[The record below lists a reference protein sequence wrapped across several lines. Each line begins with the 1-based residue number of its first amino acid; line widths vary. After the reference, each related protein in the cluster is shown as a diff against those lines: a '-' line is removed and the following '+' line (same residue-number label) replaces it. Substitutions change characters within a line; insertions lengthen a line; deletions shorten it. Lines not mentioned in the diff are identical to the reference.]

1 MPKRSSSGGR
11 KTSLKIFIL
20 QLLWIGFFIIL
31 ILGGLSDLIL
41 YYDIKRM
48 VLNVFILLSGIIS
61 LLAEAYCFK
70 FYSYILFIY
79 TPIGRGLF
87 MVVLSSLN
95 LNDNLYS
102 LIISSILF
110 FNSIIYLLISVI
122 FGGINKPLFN
132 NSLKHELNLNAL
144 VYFINDNSNIT
155 TYSSEATKGH
165 SNSNRRRHVQND
177 SILNNKSEIIHHNHH
192 KNNNYNHNHSHSHSH
207 SHSHNHDHN
216 HHRSHH
222 QHHKYYDGNQE
233 EHHHQNSKHK
243 HNNHKSHIKHESSNN
258 HQEQKEIINLE

>member
-1 MPKRSSSGGR
+1 MSRKSSSESR
-11 KTSLKIFIL
+11 KTTFKIFIL

-41 YYDIKRM
+41 FYDIKRM
-48 VLNVFILLSGIIS
+48 VLNVFIILSGIIS

-87 MVVLSSLN
+87 MAILSCLN
-95 LNDNLYS
+95 LNENLYS

-110 FNSIIYLLISVI
+110 LNSLIYLLISVI

-132 NSLKHELNLNAL
+132 NSLKHELNLRAQ
-144 VYFINDNSNIT
+144 VYFINN
-155 TYSSEATKGH
+155 H
-165 SNSNRRRHVQND
+165 SNNRKKHVHDGSISSNR
-177 SILNNKSEIIHHNHH
+177 SESYYHHHHNHH
-192 KNNNYNHNHSHSHSH
+192 THHGHN
-207 SHSHNHDHN
+207 N

-222 QHHKYYDGNQE
+222 KHHDNSPEDY
-233 EHHHQNSKHK
+233 HQNSKHR
-243 HNNHKSHIKHESSNN
+243 NSNHKSHTKYESNNN
-258 HQEQKEIINLE
+258 HQEQKEIINLDD

>member
-1 MPKRSSSGGR
+1 MSRRSSSKR
-11 KTSLKIFIL
+11 RNTSLKIFIL

-48 VLNVFILLSGIIS
+48 VLNVFILLSGLIS

-87 MVVLSSLN
+87 MVTLSCLN
-95 LNDNLYS
+95 LNDHLYS

-110 FNSIIYLLISVI
+110 LNSIIYLLISVI

-132 NSLKHELNLNAL
+132 NSLKHELNLRAL
-144 VYFINDNSNIT
+144 VYFINNNNSNVT
-155 TYSSEATKGH
+155 AYSSKTINGY
-165 SNSNRRRHVQND
+165 SNSNNKKKYIQNG
-177 SILNNKSEIIHHNHH
+177 SILNQKSEIVHHDNHNHH
-192 KNNNYNHNHSHSHSH
+192 KSNHNSHHHHHHSKNK
-207 SHSHNHDHN
+207 HNH
-216 HHRSHH
+216 
-222 QHHKYYDGNQE
+222 
-233 EHHHQNSKHK
+233 
-243 HNNHKSHIKHESSNN
+243 HNNHKNHTRHESIND
-258 HQEQKEIINLE
+258 HPEQKEMINL

>member
-1 MPKRSSSGGR
+1 MSKKSSSESR
-11 KTSLKIFIL
+11 KTTFKIFIL

-41 YYDIKRM
+41 FYDIKRM
-48 VLNVFILLSGIIS
+48 VLNVFIILSGIIS

-87 MVVLSSLN
+87 MATLSCLN
-95 LNDNLYS
+95 LNENLYS

-110 FNSIIYLLISVI
+110 LNSLIYLLISVI

-132 NSLKHELNLNAL
+132 NSLKHELNLRAQ
-144 VYFINDNSNIT
+144 VYFINNHSNNRKKHIHNGSTLSDKSESYYHNSN
-155 TYSSEATKGH
+155 
-165 SNSNRRRHVQND
+165 
-177 SILNNKSEIIHHNHH
+177 NNHNHH
-192 KNNNYNHNHSHSHSH
+192 H
-207 SHSHNHDHN
+207 

-222 QHHKYYDGNQE
+222 KHHDNGREDY
-233 EHHHQNSKHK
+233 HQNSKHK
-243 HNNHKSHIKHESSNN
+243 SSNHKSHTKYKSSNN
-258 HQEQKEIINLE
+258 HQEQKEIINLD